1 MAQDV
6 TGSISESTK
15 TIYEDQIYV
24 NDLYLNTDVDYYEI
38 DRNLFDVPSAVNV
51 TFDLDGEFA
60 SQNSFKISFISY
72 DGTTETV
79 LSTVSTASG
88 KELQFS
94 APDPGKRYFLRIEKD
109 EGYSK
114 LDYKLS
120 ASVIPTAESELSSGQ
135 NNTIIQA
142 DPILGASTYYG
153 TLNTDDDDLSENEG
167 GDWYYFTNGAAE
179 SGTISLKLSAFTKTM
194 PLLRFIL

>member
-24 NDLYLNTDVDYYEI
+24 NDLYLNTDIDYYEI

-51 TFDLDGEFA
+51 TFDLDGEVA

-72 DGTTETV
+72 DGTTETPLV
-79 LSTVSTASG
+79 TEQTSSST
-88 KELQFS
+88 EFQFS
-94 APDPGKRYFLRIEKD
+94 APDPGKKYFIKIERG
-109 EGYSK
+109 EAYSK
-114 LDYKLS
+114 LNYKLL

-153 TLNTDDDDLSENEG
+153 TLNTDGDDLSRSEERRVG
-167 GDWYYFTNGAAE
+167 KECRSRWSPYH
-179 SGTISLKLSAFTKTM
+179 
-194 PLLRFIL
+194 